1 MTKKLRLS
9 PYGYTEPIN
18 LSPKM
23 MESSKDK
30 GQSSDIEKLK
40 KATSG
45 IQESIS
51 GMEETMASA
60 FQGVSYDSESKE
72 IQFTSESGEVVGSID
87 ASDFIKD
94 GMIEDVTYNS
104 ETKKLDI
111 TFNTDGGSKT
121 ISVDL
126 SDLFELQAGDGV
138 YVEGN
143 KIAIKLDEE
152 GESFLTLSEN
162 GLKLDG
168 ILDAIDEQ
176 VSASTEEFASKISE
190 EEERATAKENEIIEA
205 LDVESQR
212 ATAAESE
219 LQGKDAELQAKI
231 DEVDSKKV
239 DWVESEGG
247 RKHIVLKNHDNMLGT
262 ATDGGTYNLAMVSK
276 WDVADFGS
284 AQLHANLNSKD
295 GNVTINDDKVIA
307 TEQWVESKG
316 YLTEHQDISD
326 LATKQEVA
334 DAAAEAVAKVVA
346 DAPEDLDT
354 LKEVAQYIASDNTRA
369 AEIQAKLDSHDAA
382 IVELKAKDEEL
393 SSLKADKSELE
404 PLAIKEEV
412 NAELLL
418 KADKSELEPLAV
430 KEDVNAEL
438 LLKADKSELESLATK
453 EEVNAVDAKFTDY
466 ASIERLDT
474 EVARATAK
482 ENELQDKVDE
492 IEAKKVD
499 WTESTEG
506 RKHIVLKNH
515 DSVLGT
521 ATSGSTYNLA
531 MVSKWDVA
539 DFGSAQLHA
548 NLNSKDGNVTIND
561 NKVIA
566 TKDEVEAVDSKVNAI
581 DLAPYA
587 KVETVNAEL
596 ANKANAADLTAAV
609 NALTEKDNEL
619 EASISQA
626 AANAVAQVVANAPSD
641 FDTLKEVADYI
652 ASDKTKA
659 AEIETKL
666 TELTAKDASQ
676 DEVINGKTDKVMNG
690 TNGKALIFNETD
702 GGGAKFEHND
712 GTWSFAG
719 VNDGGENGIA
729 GQIYAVKKNASNKME
744 GTRIDVTKG
753 AMYYTV
759 GDAGATERLV
769 AENEIAVKGDVNAV
783 NAKVDALVIPSIE
796 GLAKSSDVTA
806 EIAAAV
812 EPLATKEE
820 VALKADS
827 SIVYTQEEV
836 DAMLAEKQAK
846 IDEMIVDFNKLK
858 EIVGDLG
865 GAVEYSVPADG
876 SLTTLLG
883 KSGIIKLTEDVE
895 SGTYTG
901 GITSKNIT
909 TLNLNGK
916 TITTT
921 ANTTTNPSIMARG
934 KQQLTINGSGT
945 INANGHVAIQS
956 YGVDTVINLGGT
968 VFGRPTYVTDRS
980 GGELIYCYQGT
991 INISNGIFR
1000 NDGENKKFTLNCY
1013 DANYRNGTAKIVVT
1027 GGKFYDFDPG
1037 NNTAEG
1043 ENTSFL
1049 ADGYVSVQSTEEIDG
1064 VTHNVYTVKKA

>member
-51 GMEETMASA
+51 GMEETIASA

-205 LDVESQR
+205 LDLESQR

-316 YLTEHQDISD
+316 FLTEHQDISN
-326 LATKQEVA
+326 LATKQDVT
-334 DAAAEAVAKVVA
+334 DAAAEAVAKVVS
-346 DAPEDLDT
+346 DAPEAFDT
-354 LKEVAQYIASDNTRA
+354 LKEVADYIASDNTRA
-369 AEIQAKLDSHDAA
+369 AEIQTKLDSHDAA

-393 SSLKADKSELE
+393 SS
-404 PLAIKEEV
+404 
-412 NAELLL
+412 L

-453 EEVNAVDAKFTDY
+453 EEVNAVDAKFSDY
-466 ASIERLDT
+466 ASVEMLNT

-482 ENELQDKVDE
+482 EDGLQDKVDE
-492 IEAKKVD
+492 IDAKKVD

-515 DSVLGT
+515 DSILGT
-521 ATSGSTYNLA
+521 ATNGSTYNLA

-566 TKDEVEAVDSKVNAI
+566 TKDEVEAVDAKVNAI

-587 KVETVNAEL
+587 TVEAVNAEL
-596 ANKANAADLTAAV
+596 ANKANVADLTAAV
-609 NALTEKDNEL
+609 NALTAKDNEL
-619 EASISQA
+619 QA
-626 AANAVAQVVANAPSD
+626 AMPQVAAEAVAKVISGAPED
-641 FDTLKEVADYI
+641 LDTLKEVADYI

-666 TELTAKDASQ
+666 AELTAKDASQ

-729 GQIYAVKKNASNKME
+729 GQIYALKKNASNKME

-836 DAMLAEKQAK
+836 DALLIAK
-846 IDEMIVDFNKLK
+846 EK
-858 EIVGDLG
+858 EIYNLTKIVGNMG
-865 GAVEYSVPADG
+865 GAVTYELPNEIGNSFN
-876 SLTTLLG
+876 SLMANNGTV
-883 KSGIIKLTEDVE
+883 KLTDDV
-895 SGTYTG
+895 TTG
-901 GITSKNIT
+901 RFGPGVLANNTVK
-909 TLNLNGK
+909 LNLNNHDLNISGLTISSSTPAIASRGTENITIGGK
-916 TITTT
+916 GTID
-921 ANTTTNPSIMARG
+921 AGEGMCIMA
-934 KQQLTINGSGT
+934 NGADS
-945 INANGHVAIQS
+945 
-956 YGVDTVINLGGT
+956 VINLTGSTT
-968 VFGRPTYVTDRS
+968 VYKTNRS
-980 GGELIYCYQGT
+980 GGELIYCYAGT
-991 INISNGIFR
+991 INITNGTFI
-1000 NDGENKKFTLNCY
+1000 NNGEEKKFTLNCY

>member
-1 MTKKLRLS
+1 MAKKLRLS

-51 GMEETMASA
+51 GMEETIASA

-521 ATSGSTYNLA
+521 ATNGSTYNVA

-566 TKDEVEAVDSKVNAI
+566 TKDEVEAVDAKVNAI

-587 KVETVNAEL
+587 KVEAVNAEL

-666 TELTAKDASQ
+666 AELTAKDASQ

-729 GQIYAVKKNASNKME
+729 GQIYALKKNASNKME

-836 DAMLAEKQAK
+836 DALLIAK
-846 IDEMIVDFNKLK
+846 EK
-858 EIVGDLG
+858 EIYNLTKIVGNMG
-865 GAVEYSVPADG
+865 GAVTYELPNEIGNSFN
-876 SLTTLLG
+876 SLMANNGTV
-883 KSGIIKLTEDVE
+883 KLTDDV
-895 SGTYTG
+895 TTG
-901 GITSKNIT
+901 RFGPGVLANNTVK
-909 TLNLNGK
+909 LNLNNHNLNISGLTISSSTPAIASRGTENITIGGK
-916 TITTT
+916 GTID
-921 ANTTTNPSIMARG
+921 AGEGMCIMA
-934 KQQLTINGSGT
+934 NGADS
-945 INANGHVAIQS
+945 
-956 YGVDTVINLGGT
+956 VINLTGSTT
-968 VFGRPTYVTDRS
+968 VYKTNRS
-980 GGELIYCYQGT
+980 GGELIYCYAGT
-991 INISNGIFR
+991 INITNGTFI
-1000 NDGENKKFTLNCY
+1000 NNGEEKKFTLNCY

-1064 VTHNVYTVKKA
+1064 ITHNVYTVKKA

>member
-18 LSPKM
+18 LAPKM

-205 LDVESQR
+205 LEVESQR

-316 YLTEHQDISD
+316 FLTEHQDISN
-326 LATKQEVA
+326 LATKQDVT

-354 LKEVAQYIASDNTRA
+354 LKEVAEYIASDNTRA

-404 PLAIKEEV
+404 PLAVKEE
-412 NAELLL
+412 
-418 KADKSELEPLAV
+418 
-430 KEDVNAEL
+430 VNAEL

-453 EEVNAVDAKFTDY
+453 EEVNAVDAKFSDY
-466 ASIERLDT
+466 ASVEMLNT

-482 ENELQDKVDE
+482 EDELQDKVDE
-492 IEAKKVD
+492 IDAKKVD

-521 ATSGSTYNLA
+521 ATNGATYNLA

-561 NKVIA
+561 DKVIA
-566 TKDEVEAVDSKVNAI
+566 TKDEVEAVDAKVNAI

-587 KVETVNAEL
+587 KVEAVNAEL
-596 ANKANAADLTAAV
+596 ANKANVADFTAAV
-609 NALTEKDNEL
+609 NALTAKDSEL
-619 EASISQA
+619 EAAIPQA
-626 AANAVAQVVANAPSD
+626 AANAVAQVVSGAPEA

-652 ASDKTKA
+652 AADKTNA

-666 TELTAKDASQ
+666 AELTAKDASQ

-729 GQIYAVKKNASNKME
+729 GQIYAVKKNSEGKNE

-759 GDAGATERLV
+759 GAASVAERLV
-769 AENEIAVKGDVNAV
+769 AENEIAVKGDISSAV
-783 NAKVDALVIPSIE
+783 AS
-796 GLAKSSDVTA
+796 
-806 EIAAAV
+806 
-812 EPLATKEE
+812 
-820 VALKADS
+820 KADADK
-827 SIVYTQEEV
+827 VYTQEEV

-846 IDEMIVDFNKLK
+846 IDEMIVDFKKLK

-865 GAVEYSVPADG
+865 GAVEYSVPEDG

-945 INANGHVAIQS
+945 INANGHTAIQA

-1000 NDGENKKFTLNCY
+1000 NDGENKTFLLNCY